1 MEIEHC
7 KGMHVTLSRG
17 CDASNIEGL
26 LWIRVDKE
34 VSREEHFRKEIGSEL
49 ERKKE
54 GDGTLDR
61 RK

>member
-1 MEIEHC
+1 
-7 KGMHVTLSRG
+7 MHVTLSRG